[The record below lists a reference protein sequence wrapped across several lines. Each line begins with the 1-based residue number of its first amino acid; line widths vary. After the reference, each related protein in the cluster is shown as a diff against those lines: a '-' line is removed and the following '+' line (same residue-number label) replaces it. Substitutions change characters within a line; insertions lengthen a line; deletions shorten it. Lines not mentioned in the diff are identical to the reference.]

1 MLLIHKKKTPS
12 AISRAEEAIRSSSEW
27 KSVSESNTNAIRKT
41 GFDTLPKDIIR
52 QNLLEEQRYLCAYC
66 MKRIENNGSHTVIEH
81 LAPLSKDKEKSL
93 DYQNMAAVCKGGAD
107 VRIEEGEKR
116 ILCCDGS
123 KHDEDELLLSPYNEQ
138 MMKEICY
145 YSDGQI
151 YFRGLGNWSEQ
162 DKEKIEREINSI
174 LCLNGKRKKDG
185 SFQDTATQL
194 LKGRRDAYEQAE
206 SIIRR
211 LSKKGNLTS
220 ERLKKEM
227 NIIRA
232 AEKYPEY
239 AGVILFVLECKYR
252 RLKSQG
258 R

>member
-12 AISRAEEAIRSSSEW
+12 AISRAEAAIRSSSEW

-162 DKEKIEREINSI
+162 
-174 LCLNGKRKKDG
+174 
-185 SFQDTATQL
+185 
-194 LKGRRDAYEQAE
+194 AE

-227 NIIRA
+227 NIIRT

-239 AGVILFVLECKYR
+239 AGVILFVLERKYR